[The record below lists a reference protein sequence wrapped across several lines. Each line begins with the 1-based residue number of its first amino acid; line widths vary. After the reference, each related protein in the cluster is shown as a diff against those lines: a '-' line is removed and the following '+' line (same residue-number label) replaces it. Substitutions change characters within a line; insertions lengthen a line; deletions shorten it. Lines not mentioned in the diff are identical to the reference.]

1 MYATPKNPR
10 GKLCFPLLWRKSST
24 INKDG
29 QNWPEIVPVGQSCF
43 AIGGQQQFGTA
54 RDATECNEM
63 QHFFAPCFVPRFQAT
78 ADARECETA
87 SPPSADTKGSP
98 LPPAAEDA
106 APDFAKFSKNHG
118 TASQRSSSQRSQVIP
133 DTRNYT
139 YFWFHVK
146 RQKRFFQV
154 PGRRQTEGFL
164 ARQRKPELAHLTDPF
179 AERMVAL
186 AKVVGSAVRTELG
199 LMSPRPAGED

>member
-10 GKLCFPLLWRKSST
+10 ERLCFPLLWRKPST

-63 QHFFAPCFVPRFQAT
+63 QHFFASCFVPRFQAT
-78 ADARECETA
+78 ADARKCETA
-87 SPPSADTKGSP
+87 SPSSADTRGSP
-98 LPPAAEDA
+98 LPPAAEDVS
-106 APDFAKFSKNHG
+106 PDFAEFSKNHW

-133 DTRNYT
+133 DRDSYT

-146 RQKRFFQV
+146 RQKRFF
-154 PGRRQTEGFL
+154 PR
-164 ARQRKPELAHLTDPF
+164 A
-179 AERMVAL
+179 
-186 AKVVGSAVRTELG
+186 
-199 LMSPRPAGED
+199 PRPGAGAIALSAFPERRCGAWAEAKNSPEFAARIIGQ